1 MATNM
6 INADAVIARAVEVFG
21 EAEKARVWLDR
32 PNHALSG
39 ATPLSLLSTP
49 EGREQV
55 LTLLGRIEHGVYS

>member
-1 MATNM
+1 M

-21 EAEKARVWLDR
+21 EAEKARGWLDH
-32 PNHALSG
+32 PNRALSG
-39 ATPLSLLSTP
+39 ATPRSLLSTP

>member
-6 INADAVIARAVEVFG
+6 INANAVIARAVEVFG

-32 PNHALSG
+32 PNRALSG
-39 ATPLSLLSTP
+39 ATPQSLLSTP

-55 LTLLGRIEHGVYS
+55 LTVLGRIEHGVYS